1 MSKETAAIIAEAE
14 RLQAAA
20 REERKKT
27 AAAYAITETK

>member
-20 REERKKT
+20 RAERAKL
-27 AAAYAITETK
+27 AQAYGIVESK